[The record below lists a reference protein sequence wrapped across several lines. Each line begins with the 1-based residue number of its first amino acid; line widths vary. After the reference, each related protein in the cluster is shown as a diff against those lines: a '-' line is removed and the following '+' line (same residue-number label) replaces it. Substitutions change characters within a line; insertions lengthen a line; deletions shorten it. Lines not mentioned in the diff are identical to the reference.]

1 VEKNGVIS
9 SSRIVFSDGKNLD
22 EKIAE
27 IKKEFTQ
34 IVNDLKEIESK
45 FNLQ

>member
-1 VEKNGVIS
+1 MEKNGVIS
-9 SSRIVFSDGKNLD
+9 SSRIVFPDGENLD

>member
-1 VEKNGVIS
+1 MENNSIIS
-9 SSRIVFSDGKNLD
+9 SSRIVFADEENLD